1 MKKITLLATAFLFTF
16 GVMAQTKADDVMKV
30 NTEKHD
36 FGKIKQGVPVDFV
49 FEIKNISNKP
59 VVVESTNA
67 SCGCT
72 TPEKPTEPIMPGES
86 GKIKVQYN
94 AAAVAP
100 FTKDVY
106 IKLVGID
113 QPKTV
118 QITGEVLSVEA
129 YEAYL
134 KERENLRIK
143 FLLLTEYSN
152 LLRRRFLFS
161 PDQGKCSLHI
171 WSAVLKLNQVNISA
185 GILRNALKSH
195 PNLLLFLKP
204 GTPIGHSG

>member
-1 MKKITLLATAFLFTF
+1 MKKITLLATAFFFALAVT
-16 GVMAQTKADDVMKV
+16 AQTKADDVIKV
-30 NTEKHD
+30 NSEKHD

-49 FEIKNISNKP
+49 FEVKNISNKP

-118 QITGEVLSVEA
+118 QITGEVLTVEA

-134 KERENLRIK
+134 KEKN
-143 FLLLTEYSN
+143 N
-152 LLRRRFLFS
+152 
-161 PDQGKCSLHI
+161 
-171 WSAVLKLNQVNISA
+171 
-185 GILRNALKSH
+185 
-195 PNLLLFLKP
+195 KP
-204 GTPIGHSG
+204 KN